1 MHNSYLPYN
10 RGKNPYFWTFIEEKP
25 YGVTIHKVDEGI
37 DTGEI
42 ISQKLINYDWED
54 NAGTIYEKSL
64 IRIVELFQETY
75 PLIKKDG
82 IKSVTQVK
90 GGTFHYESELD
101 IKSEIFLDKKYTA
114 RQLFNL
120 IIGRTSSSSFFK
132 DGNQKYRVKIFIEKD
147 HL

>member
-42 ISQKLINYDWED
+42 ISQKLIQYDWED

-64 IRIVELFQETY
+64 IRIV
-75 PLIKKDG
+75 
-82 IKSVTQVK
+82 
-90 GGTFHYESELD
+90 
-101 IKSEIFLDKKYTA
+101 
-114 RQLFNL
+114 
-120 IIGRTSSSSFFK
+120 
-132 DGNQKYRVKIFIEKD
+132 
-147 HL
+147 